1 MLHTPVSLRPAR
13 DRLACIVGVVCAGT
27 ANRREPTDLTF
38 AVLIS
43 LSGLTDRS
51 PHLMDLTE
59 EANLDRANTLP
70 MVYSLDLRK
79 AIAFLLEL
87 DVSRLVSV
95 ARITR

>member
-1 MLHTPVSLRPAR
+1 MYSIA
-13 DRLACIVGVVCAGT
+13 GVICAGI
-27 ANRREPTDLTF
+27 ADRQSPIDLIF

-43 LSGLTDRS
+43 LCCPTDRS

-95 ARITR
+95 ARITREEGLYKHF